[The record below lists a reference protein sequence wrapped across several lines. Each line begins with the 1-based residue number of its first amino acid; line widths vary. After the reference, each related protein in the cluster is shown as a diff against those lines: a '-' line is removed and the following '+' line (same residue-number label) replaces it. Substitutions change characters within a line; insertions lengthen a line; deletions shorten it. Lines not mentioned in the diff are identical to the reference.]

1 MSQDSTPPKGPKM
14 TVAPEVALGQYSN
27 FVTIAH
33 NYSEVLL
40 DFGRTLPGRE
50 DIPVVSRVI
59 MTPFQA
65 KQLLRALTH
74 NLQMYER
81 TFGPIQEPPAPPQAP
96 TAPGSD
102 DTN

>member
-1 MSQDSTPPKGPKM
+1 MTLTPD
-14 TVAPEVALGQYSN
+14 VAMGQYSN

-33 NYSEVLL
+33 NYSEVLM

-50 DIPVVSRVI
+50 DIPVVARII

-65 KQLLRALTH
+65 RQLLRALTH

-81 TFGPIQEPPAPPQAP
+81 TFGPIQDPPAPAGGI

-102 DTN
+102 DAN

>member
-1 MSQDSTPPKGPKM
+1 MSGSGPTDTPVTPKLTLTPD
-14 TVAPEVALGQYSN
+14 VALGRYSN

-40 DFGRTLPGRE
+40 DFGRTLPGRD
-50 DIPVVSRVI
+50 DIPVVARII

-81 TFGPIQEPPAPPQAP
+81 SFGPIQGPPSHGDAGDA
-96 TAPGSD
+96 
-102 DTN
+102 N

>member
-1 MSQDSTPPKGPKM
+1 MSDQKPHPGPPKM
-14 TVAPEVALGQYSN
+14 TLAPDVAMGLYSN

-50 DIPVVSRVI
+50 DIPVVARII

-81 TFGPIQEPPAPPQAP
+81 SFGPIQDPPVPPGGV
-96 TAPGSD
+96 TAPGSS